1 MLLRPAAVVFFS
13 TLGVLSAAEA
23 AKPREESMRS
33 DRFAEAHA
41 PLFQPPKSNQAGALT
56 QKIAA
61 SLPLSGAAAVN
72 VPVNNFI
79 DKFIFARIAK
89 RRHSARPA
97 LHRLRIPAPRFPRSH
112 RPRSGFR

>member
-61 SLPLSGAAAVN
+61 SLPRSGAAAVS

-79 DKFIFARIAK
+79 DKFIFAKIAK
-89 RRHSARPA
+89 DGIPHAPLSTDYEFLRRVSLPGCA
-97 LHRLRIPAPRFPRSH
+97 
-112 RPRSGFR
+112 